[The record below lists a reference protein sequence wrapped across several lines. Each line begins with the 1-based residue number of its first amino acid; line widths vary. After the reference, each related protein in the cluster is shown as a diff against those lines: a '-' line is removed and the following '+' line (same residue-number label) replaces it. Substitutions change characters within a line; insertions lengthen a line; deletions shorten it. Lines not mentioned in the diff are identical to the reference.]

1 LDQEKLIAQAK
12 RLAKERR
19 ARRRKL
25 EGQAIKRS
33 KARAAAILDPKL
45 GGVEGQEKVDILDAL
60 SRTKEVYGQHWP
72 LEANQLT
79 IELQCFL
86 LGTGHGR
93 EFHFWKAV
101 ELLWGEHNE
110 LKKFVRNSFSERI
123 IHAASNHL
131 YLAVAGSASSSK
143 SDTAAVWAIINY
155 LADPLNTCVLVTS
168 TSLKEARKRIWGS
181 IREYWQAVPGLPGDL
196 VDSAGQIK
204 FKDPLGIHQRPSDKV
219 GITLI
224 AGEKK
229 REKEAVGK
237 LIGMKAPRVIMIGD
251 ELSELSEAIL
261 TAAFGN
267 LSSNP
272 YFQLIGLSNPASYYD
287 PFGILA
293 TPKDG
298 WKSINV
304 ESEEW
309 ETERGW
315 AIHLDGEK
323 NPNIEAGED
332 LYPWML
338 TSKKLDDYRK
348 RLGENSAQWWRMVRG
363 FWCPEG
369 DDSLCYTESE
379 IISAGADRP
388 AVWERDR
395 TRIAALDPAFTN
407 GGDRSVLHFGWFGHD
422 KDGRPQLEFDTYEY
436 LTEDLSKDTP
446 RNFQIAEKFRD
457 ACVREGVEP
466 QHAAL
471 DATGAGI
478 PFADIVQQVW
488 SSRVLRVQFG
498 GAASTNPVSPG
509 DPRPANEAYANRVTE
524 LWMRGKEYLR
534 NKQLFGIHPDLVREM
549 TARRLFMK
557 KDQGLRLFVESKTD
571 MKTRI
576 AKSPDM
582 ADAAFLLIEL
592 ARARLAFGGKSLT
605 PQTRSAGWQKFLRKF
620 DIAASSPRLTTD
632 LFSL

>member
-1 LDQEKLIAQAK
+1 MLKKPVRSGSSGRDREYKAQELK
-12 RLAKERR
+12 R
-19 ARRRKL
+19 AR
-25 EGQAIKRS
+25 
-33 KARAAAILDPKL
+33 ARAAAALDPKL
-45 GGVEGQEKVDILDAL
+45 SGLDENARVEIAQAL

-72 LEANQLT
+72 MEANALT

-86 LGTGHGR
+86 RNLGRGR
-93 EFHFWKAV
+93 EYHFWKAV
-101 ELLWGEHNE
+101 ELLWGEQNE
-110 LKKFVRNSFSERI
+110 LKQFTRNSFSERI
-123 IHAASNHL
+123 VHGACEHQ

-168 TSLKEARKRIWGS
+168 TSLKESRKRIWGS

-204 FKDPLGIHQRPSDKV
+204 FKDPSGMHNRPSDKV

-298 WKSINV
+298 WKSIDV
-304 ESEEW
+304 DSGDW

-332 LYPWML
+332 IFPWML
-338 TSKKLDDYRK
+338 TSKKLDEYRK

-379 IISAGADRP
+379 IVSSGADRP
-388 AVWERDR
+388 AVWDKDR
-395 TRIAALDPAFTN
+395 TRIAALDPAYTN

-422 KDGRPQLEFDTYEY
+422 KDGRPQLEFDTFEY
-436 LTEDLSKDTP
+436 LTEDLSKNTP

-457 ACVREGVEP
+457 LCVKEGVQP

-488 SSRVLRVQFG
+488 SARVLRVQFG
-498 GAASTNPVSPG
+498 GAASTNPVSLG
-509 DPRPANEAYANRVTE
+509 DPRPANEAFANRVSE
-524 LWMRGKEYLR
+524 LWMRGKEYIR
-534 NKQLFGIHPDLVREM
+534 NKQIYGIHPDLVREM
-549 TARRLFMK
+549 TSRRLYTK
-557 KDQGLRLFVESKTD
+557 KDQGLRLYVESKSD
-571 MKTRI
+571 MKSRI
-576 AKSPDM
+576 AKSPDL

-592 ARARLAFGGKSLT
+592 ARARLSFGGKAISKT
-605 PQTRSAGWQKFLRKF
+605 SPGQSSWAKFLKKF
-620 DIAASSPRLTTD
+620 DIAASSPVLTKESY
-632 LFSL
+632 SL

>member
-1 LDQEKLIAQAK
+1 MPSKKPRSARSTKAMRYAGQEVL
-12 RLAKERR
+12 
-19 ARRRKL
+19 
-25 EGQAIKRS
+25 RS
-33 KARAAAILDPKL
+33 KARAEAALDPKL
-45 GGVEGQEKVDILDAL
+45 GGLGEAERVEVMKAL
-60 SRTKEVYGQHWP
+60 HQTKEIYGQQWP
-72 LEANQLT
+72 MEANALT

-86 LGTGHGR
+86 RDIGMGR

-101 ELLWGEHNE
+101 EILWGSHNE
-110 LKKFVRNSFSERI
+110 LKQFVKNSFSDRI
-123 IHAASNHL
+123 VKAACKHQ

-143 SDTAAVWAIINY
+143 SDTAAVWAIVNY

-168 TSLKEARKRIWGS
+168 TSLKESRKRIWGS

-204 FKDPLGIHQRPSDKV
+204 FKDPTGLHNRPSDKV

-293 TPKDG
+293 TPKEG
-298 WKSINV
+298 WKSIDV

-315 AIHLDGEK
+315 AIHLDGTK

-332 LYPWML
+332 LFPWML

-369 DDSLCYTESE
+369 DDSMCYTESE
-379 IISAGADRP
+379 IISAGADKP
-388 AVWERDR
+388 AVWDKDR

-422 KDGRPQLEFDTYEY
+422 KDGRPQLEFDSYEH
-436 LTEDLSKDTP
+436 LIEDLTASTP

-457 ACVREGVEP
+457 ACIKNGVEP
-466 QHAAL
+466 QHTAI

-488 SSRVLRVQFG
+488 SPRVLRVQFG

-524 LWMRGKEYLR
+524 LWLRGKEYLR
-534 NKQLFGIHPDLVREM
+534 NRQLYGIHPDLVREM
-549 TARRLFMK
+549 TARRLNMK
-557 KDQGLRLFVESKTD
+557 KDQGLRLFVESKSD
-571 MKTRI
+571 MKSRI
-576 AKSPDM
+576 AKSPDL

-592 ARARLAFGGKSLT
+592 ARARLAFGGKAQKS
-605 PQTRSAGWQKFLRKF
+605 SASGPSGWQKFLRKF
-620 DIAASSPRLTTD
+620 DISASSPRLTVT
-632 LFSL
+632 SSVV